1 MPSVKEIKIM
11 ESSSDEAKSIEGTD
25 QIRDNAAPL
34 KPMVYFMWSLIN
46 NYLIQWTLFQALH
59 AF

>member
-34 KPMVYFMWSLIN
+34 KPMVYFMWSVIN
-46 NYLIQWTLFQALH
+46 NYLIIIF
-59 AF
+59 